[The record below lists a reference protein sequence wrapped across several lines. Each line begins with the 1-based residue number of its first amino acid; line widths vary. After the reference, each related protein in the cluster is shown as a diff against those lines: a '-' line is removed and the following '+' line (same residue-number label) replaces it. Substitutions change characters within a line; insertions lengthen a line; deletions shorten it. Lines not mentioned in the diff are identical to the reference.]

1 MTNTRIGHMLAAAR
15 EQATSDQLR
24 SLPDRL
30 VGWKPLPPLL
40 LLAALSTIFIFAND
54 RGTFYRPGHHS
65 NSSMFTLS
73 IATNLSPEHNFALFH
88 QENITGYQPYSRFP
102 IGSYALVKL
111 AILPFTPDISTK
123 STLPECRGRL
133 IPTGARMKLAQSQ
146 ARR

>member
-15 EQATSDQLR
+15 EQTTSERLR

-30 VGWKPLPPLL
+30 TDWKPLPPLL

-102 IGSYALVKL
+102 IGSYALVNL